1 MKKLS
6 LVFFGMFIVCYL
18 FSQNYIPLVQENN
31 QWNVMYVIEGGP
43 YTDSTFWTN
52 TYKFEGD
59 TIINNL
65 TYKKVYVSEEDIPVN
80 WTYEGC
86 IREDENQQVFL
97 WKYGNELLRYD
108 FDVEV
113 GDTIEIYPSN
123 NPIQVRVESIDF
135 LNYSGTMRKTI
146 LLDYME
152 YYYPIYEIWIEG
164 IGSNRGILESGT
176 ANYIG
181 GWRWL
186 LCFYQN
192 EELVYM
198 NPNYNSCFLFTE
210 IEEVNKSGVEIYPN
224 PADNRITIKNPANA
238 QIESFSIIDLTG
250 NKIKEFNGDNSVL
263 DLSGI
268 SNGTYLL
275 IVTLESGQKVEK
287 LIID

>member
-1 MKKLS
+1 
-6 LVFFGMFIVCYL
+6 
-18 FSQNYIPLVQENN
+18 
-31 QWNVMYVIEGGP
+31 
-43 YTDSTFWTN
+43 
-52 TYKFEGD
+52 
-59 TIINNL
+59 
-65 TYKKVYVSEEDIPVN
+65 
-80 WTYEGC
+80 
-86 IREDENQQVFL
+86 
-97 WKYGNELLRYD
+97 
-108 FDVEV
+108 
-113 GDTIEIYPSN
+113 
-123 NPIQVRVESIDF
+123 
-135 LNYSGTMRKTI
+135 
-146 LLDYME
+146 ME